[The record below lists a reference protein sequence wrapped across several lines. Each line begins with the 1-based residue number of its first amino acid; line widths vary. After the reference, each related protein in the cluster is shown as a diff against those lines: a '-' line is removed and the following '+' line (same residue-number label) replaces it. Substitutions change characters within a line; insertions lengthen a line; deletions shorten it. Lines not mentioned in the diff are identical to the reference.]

1 MRTSTAVK
9 IKSYRGTY
17 RGASAVISRR
27 KKVQR
32 IKSVTFSIFKLTAF
46 LLTFYLVVT
55 GGYWGYRYVMASPY
69 FDISDITIDGN
80 INLNRDDIISAA
92 NIRIGQ
98 NIFSV
103 NTGEIYKRLKV
114 HPWIKDTAV
123 KKEMP
128 DRLKI
133 KINEREPVAVL
144 KSTELYPVRKNA
156 PPEFSNGVYLIDGE
170 GMVLAKLN
178 EVSDMNFPLIVKPMG
193 LEYKVGDR
201 INSEDVFNGI
211 NIWERLQGVKLSL
224 GGASFKDNITAI
236 EPLSS
241 KKVKINLKNTNSYIV
256 INGED
261 IDKKFQHFQTVMR
274 FLEDKT
280 SMEHKE
286 AVKNN
291 NSTSL
296 KRKKKEEVKEIDYI
310 DLSFKD
316 KVIVKYKIERG

>member
-1 MRTSTAVK
+1 MKTSVA
-9 IKSYRGTY
+9 IKVRPYRGTY

-27 KKVQR
+27 KKIQR
-32 IKSVTFSIFKLTAF
+32 IKSVTFSLFKLTAF
-46 LLTFYLVVT
+46 ISLFYLVVA

-69 FDISDITIDGN
+69 FDISNITIDGN
-80 INLNRDDIISAA
+80 INLNRDDILSAS
-92 NIRIGQ
+92 NIKIGQ

-103 NTGEIYKRLKV
+103 NTGEIYKRLKG

-133 KINEREPVAVL
+133 KINEREPAVIL
-144 KSTELYPVRKNA
+144 KSNEL
-156 PPEFSNGVYLIDGE
+156 YLIDDE

-178 EVSDMNFPLIVKPMG
+178 GESDMSFPVIVKPMG

-201 INSEDVFNGI
+201 ISSEDVFNGI
-211 NIWERLQGVKLSL
+211 NIWSRLQGVKLNL
-224 GGASFKDNITAI
+224 GDSSFKDNITTI

-241 KKVKINLKNTNSYIV
+241 EKVKINLKDTNSYIV

-261 IDKKFQHFQTVMR
+261 IDKKFQHLQTVMR
-274 FLEDKT
+274 FLEDRT
-280 SMEHKE
+280 NIDNKE
-286 AVKNN
+286 AVKNE

-296 KRKKKEEVKEIDYI
+296 KEKKKKEVREINYI

-316 KVIVKYKIERG
+316 KVIVKYENQ

>member
-9 IKSYRGTY
+9 IKPYRGTY
-17 RGASAVISRR
+17 RGASAIISRR
-27 KKVQR
+27 KKIQR
-32 IKSVTFSIFKLTAF
+32 IKSVTFSLFKLATF
-46 LLTFYLVVT
+46 ISLFYLVVV
-55 GGYWGYRYVMASPY
+55 GGYRGYRYVMASPY

-80 INLNRDDIISAA
+80 INLNRDDILSVA
-92 NIRIGQ
+92 NIKIGQ

-103 NTGEIYKRLKV
+103 NTGEIYKRLKG

-133 KINEREPVAVL
+133 KINEREPVAIL
-144 KSTELYPVRKNA
+144 KSNKL
-156 PPEFSNGVYLIDGE
+156 YLIDDE
-170 GMVLAKLN
+170 GVVLAKLN
-178 EVSDMNFPLIVKPMG
+178 GESDMNFPLIVKPMD
-193 LEYKVGDR
+193 LEYKIGDR
-201 INSEDVFNGI
+201 VSSEEVFSGI
-211 NIWERLQGVKLSL
+211 NIWERLQGVKLNL
-224 GGASFKDNITAI
+224 GDSSFKDNITTI

-241 KKVKINLKNTNSYIV
+241 EKVKINLKDTNSYIV

-261 IDKKFQHFQTVMR
+261 IDKKFQHLQTVMR

-280 SMEHKE
+280 SMEHKGT
-286 AVKNN
+286 VKNE

-296 KRKKKEEVKEIDYI
+296 KEKKKEEVRELDYI